1 MRAGSGANTNPS
13 CREFTRNYKKLLL
26 GGSGDVNG
34 EKFNVMI
41 EEADNKMVDL
51 STLNDNDI
59 NIDIPAI
66 TGRILVFLYTVCPR
80 SLGRFDI
87 VTYYIKWV

>member
-1 MRAGSGANTNPS
+1 MRAGSGGNTNPS

-51 STLNDNDI
+51 STLNDNE
-59 NIDIPAI
+59 IDIDNPAI
-66 TGRILVFLYTVCPR
+66 TGRILIFLIYCMPKK
-80 SLGRFDI
+80 S
-87 VTYYIKWV
+87 

>member
-1 MRAGSGANTNPS
+1 
-13 CREFTRNYKKLLL
+13 
-26 GGSGDVNG
+26 
-34 EKFNVMI
+34 MI

-80 SLGRFDI
+80 SLD
-87 VTYYIKWV
+87 